1 MTVSYFVRYRGTP
14 ADPQAFDRHYATSHA
29 EILQDFPG
37 LRSLV
42 LHRPVDWHDPFPV
55 TPDATHVLAQMVF
68 DSERDLDK
76 ALRSEAR
83 IRARDDFAN
92 FPPFDGDVTHQA
104 LRAEIIA

>member
-1 MTVSYFVRYRGTP
+1 MTVSYFVRYRGTS
-14 ADPQAFDRHYATSHA
+14 ADPQAFDRHYATQHA
-29 EILQDFPG
+29 DILKGFPG
-37 LRSLV
+37 LRSLI
-42 LHRPVDWHDPFPV
+42 LHRPVEWSDPFPV
-55 TPDATHVLAQMVF
+55 TPDGTHLLAQMTV
-68 DSERDLDK
+68 DSESDLNR